1 MLNRFT
7 IMNQHVESPRE
18 RGLGGRLVFSR
29 LPAGRSVLGASTPSL
44 KIVLEGEGYYEVD
57 GRTVCVRPGQ
67 FLYLDAGAD
76 CTISHRSD
84 LVGIC
89 LMLPSDVSLD
99 APLRSGMGD
108 EPTLGRALVLSTASS
123 AMGRILEARGRQI
136 ARDPRLGHLV
146 ADEMIRQADQAVREP
161 IRESRAAMEGLK
173 VVKASTRRALFERL
187 ERARGFLH
195 RNDDRNVTL
204 GELAAEAGLSQFH
217 LARYFK
223 LAFGVAPIAYHRTLR
238 LERAAR
244 LLSSESRSLIQV
256 AELTGYSDEVALS
269 HAFRRHYGRP
279 PQLWAME
286 RRAS

>member
-1 MLNRFT
+1 M
-7 IMNQHVESPRE
+7 
-18 RGLGGRLVFSR
+18 VFSR
-29 LPAGRSVLGASTPSL
+29 LPGGRSIIGATTPSL
-44 KIVLEGEGYYEVD
+44 KIVLEGEGFYEVD
-57 GRTVCVRPGQ
+57 DRIVRVRPGQ

-76 CTISHRSD
+76 CAITHRSE
-84 LVGIC
+84 LIGLC
-89 LMLPSDVSLD
+89 LMLPSDVSLE
-99 APLRSGMGD
+99 APVHGGMGY
-108 EPTLGRALVLSTASS
+108 EPVFGRALVLSTASS
-123 AMGRILEARGRQI
+123 AMGRALEMRGRQI
-136 ARDPRLGHLV
+136 ARNPQVGHLL
-146 ADEMIRQADQAVREP
+146 ADEMIEQAADAVRAP
-161 IRESRAAMEGLK
+161 LDESRAAMDGLK
-173 VVKASTRRALFERL
+173 VVKPSTRRALFERL

-204 GELAAEAGLSQFH
+204 GELASEAGLSQFH

-223 LAFGVAPIAYHRTLR
+223 LAFGIAPIAYHRKLR

-256 AELTGYSDEVALS
+256 AEMTGYSDEVALS

>member
-1 MLNRFT
+1 M
-7 IMNQHVESPRE
+7 IMNQHSESPRA
-18 RGLGGRLVFSR
+18 RGADGRVVFSK
-29 LPAGRSVLGASTPSL
+29 LSGGRSVIGATTPSL
-44 KIVLEGEGYYEVD
+44 KIVLEGEGYYAVD
-57 GRTVCVRPGQ
+57 GRQVCVRPGQ

-76 CTISHRSD
+76 CTITHRSD
-84 LVGIC
+84 LVGMC
-89 LMLPSDVSLD
+89 LMLPSDTALETPV
-99 APLRSGMGD
+99 RSGTGD
-108 EPTLGRALVLSTASS
+108 EAVFGRALVLSTASS
-123 AMGRILEARGRQI
+123 TLGRTLEARGRQI
-136 ARDPRLGHLV
+136 ARDPRLGHLI
-146 ADEMIRQADQAVREP
+146 ADELIRQADQAVRAP
-161 IRESRAAMEGLK
+161 LLESRAAMEGLK

-204 GELAAEAGLSQFH
+204 GELAGEAGLSQFH

-223 LAFGVAPIAYHRTLR
+223 LAFGIAPIAYHRTLR

-244 LLSSESRSLIQV
+244 LLASESRSLIQV